1 MSQPVGIS
9 NGYEGNSCR
18 RMWRASGKEVAL
30 LMFAHTWLLLA
41 HNEEGYGKF
50 CENMPYLSNP
60 SQLDPY
66 SPN

>member
-50 CENMPYLSNP
+50 CENMP
-60 SQLDPY
+60 
-66 SPN
+66 